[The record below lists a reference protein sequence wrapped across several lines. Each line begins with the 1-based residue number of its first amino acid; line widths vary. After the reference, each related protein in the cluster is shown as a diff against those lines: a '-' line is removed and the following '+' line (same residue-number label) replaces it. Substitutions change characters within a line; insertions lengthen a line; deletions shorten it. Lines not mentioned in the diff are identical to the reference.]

1 MHGLRHSLQRPL
13 VSAAMSPIRL
23 SSVTRQLSALLL
35 ISSCRRFVSTFIIA
49 SALPLISKSFDAC
62 PLGPSLDPSN
72 IHLAI
77 SGFARQEL
85 KSCPLL
91 APSFFMLHSSA
102 LPWPLLALQYVSVG
116 SRKPLLFSP
125 LSRKRLTH
133 IRPELNQLSVL
144 KATLLYASSCAFE
157 I

>member
-23 SSVTRQLSALLL
+23 SSVTRQLSALSL
-35 ISSCRRFVSTFIIA
+35 IPSCRRFLSTFIIA
-49 SALPLISKSFDAC
+49 SALHLISKSFDAC

-85 KSCPLL
+85 NLVLSSLHHASCSIHRLYHGRCWL
-91 APSFFMLHSSA
+91 CNMSQLEAESLYSSLHCLVNGSHASA
-102 LPWPLLALQYVSVG
+102 QS
-116 SRKPLLFSP
+116 
-125 LSRKRLTH
+125 
-133 IRPELNQLSVL
+133 
-144 KATLLYASSCAFE
+144 
-157 I
+157 